1 MSNPVIWFEVMGQD
15 ADKFSNFYGR
25 RRRTTD
31 PPSDLRETGHHWACA
46 PSAAQTPSSCRT
58 PV

>member
-31 PPSDLRETGHHWACA
+31 PPSDLRETGAA
-46 PSAAQTPSSCRT
+46 PLGVCGFCRADS
-58 PV
+58 